1 MIKRFSQLVSKI
13 IPKAPA
19 KETTIKKEDI
29 ECAIDEQTV
38 DCEGE
43 AFTNDALNYYESY
56 TGIPAP
62 VYLEPDPW
70 FGNEAPPYTEK
81 QQEYRQSE
89 AIERLHEDIRKMTE
103 TKESPNIHQEMY
115 ELASKNWNTVSE
127 TQGGSESFQEG
138 PGGWNS
144 GTGHNQFT

>member
-43 AFTNDALNYYESY
+43 AFTNDAWN
-56 TGIPAP
+56 GIGA
-62 VYLEPDPW
+62 
-70 FGNEAPPYTEK
+70 N
-81 QQEYRQSE
+81 
-89 AIERLHEDIRKMTE
+89 
-103 TKESPNIHQEMY
+103 
-115 ELASKNWNTVSE
+115 SKNCTL
-127 TQGGSESFQEG
+127 
-138 PGGWNS
+138 
-144 GTGHNQFT
+144 

>member
-43 AFTNDALNYYESY
+43 AFTNDALNYYEPY

-62 VYLEPDPW
+62 VYLESDPW

-81 QQEYRQSE
+81 QQEYRQNE

-115 ELASKNWNTVSE
+115 ELASKNWNTVKE
-127 TQGGSESFQEG
+127 TQGGSENFQEG
-138 PGGWNS
+138 PGRWNS

>member
-43 AFTNDALNYYESY
+43 AFTNDALNYYKSY

-115 ELASKNWNTVSE
+115 ELASKNWNTVKE
-127 TQGGSESFQEG
+127 TQGGSENFQEG